1 MAKILLIGYGNPT
14 RMDDGVGWYIANMIR
29 ESIGDKI
36 EVMEADQLSVEM
48 IEDIKDRQIVI
59 FVDAHVSEEDDW
71 IRISEVEPDSKLGL
85 TAHIV
90 SPSNLLS
97 ICQSIY
103 NKYPKAYL
111 YSVKGV
117 NFDFSEELS
126 EQTRR
131 SADEVVKL
139 LSDLVD
145 SLDL

>member
-1 MAKILLIGYGNPT
+1 MIKILLIGYGNPT
-14 RMDDGVGWYIANMIR
+14 RMDDGVGWYIAKMIR
-29 ESIGDKI
+29 ESISDRI
-36 EVMEADQLSVEM
+36 DVMEADQLSIEM
-48 IEDIKDRQIVI
+48 IEDIKDRQVVI

-71 IRISEVEPDSKLGL
+71 IRISEVQPDSKLGL

-126 EQTRR
+126 EQTRK
-131 SADEVVKL
+131 SADEAIKL

-145 SLDL
+145 SSE